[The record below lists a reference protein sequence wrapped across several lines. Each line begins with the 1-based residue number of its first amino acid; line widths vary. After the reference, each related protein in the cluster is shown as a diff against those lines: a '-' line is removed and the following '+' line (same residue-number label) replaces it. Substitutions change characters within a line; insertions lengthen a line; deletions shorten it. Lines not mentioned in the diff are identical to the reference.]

1 MIKRMFFALFAFVM
15 MCVAMEVDLGGSAQ
29 VSGEAGSLVEED
41 GGRRLMVLILDSLSV
56 EDAQQMPALEEIRS
70 NGFSTEI

>member
-56 EDAQQMPALEEIRS
+56 EDAHKCRLWKRFDPMVSRLK
-70 NGFSTEI
+70 